1 MKRLLL
7 AMTIVMTSLLAWS
20 GDMVS
25 VFLFD
30 NSGSDTNIRNAPK
43 GKVIAKLD
51 RTGEYILTLTEPKNG
66 WWKIVD
72 VEEATEGREIQL
84 KKTGYIHYSTVGF
97 ATRNYGGQRLYLRE
111 YPNDG
116 AKVLYSFTDELVLHP
131 LEVVGDWVKVVTA
144 DGKHTGWIEYEWTC
158 GNPLTNC
165 C

>member
-1 MKRLLL
+1 M
-7 AMTIVMTSLLAWS
+7 AVVMTSLLAWS

-30 NSGSDTNIRNAPK
+30 TSGVDTNIRNAPK

-72 VEEATEGREIQL
+72 VEEATEAREIAL
-84 KKTGYIHYSTVGF
+84 KTVGYIHYSVVGF
-97 ATRNYGGQRLYLRE
+97 ATRNYGGERIYLRE
-111 YPNDG
+111 LPNES
-116 AKVLYSFTDELVLHP
+116 AKVSFSFTDELVLRP
-131 LEVVGDWVKVVTA
+131 LDVVGDWVKVVTA
-144 DGKHTGWIEYEWTC
+144 DGKHTGWIEDVWIC
-158 GNPLTNC
+158 SNPLTNC